1 MSLCLGYLWLGIAFA
16 ILASIL
22 LWNGFRLRSFKV
34 NLAMIPLVIWYS
46 MALFYVPS
54 HLMGWPSN
62 NKIPDKFL
70 VMSSLV
76 QKPEKD
82 FKGGVYFW
90 GLEWDGKKPVRNL
103 IDPKGSFMYIPESMT
118 PRAFRVD
125 YSEGLQKS
133 LDRGKEEMKKVPGG
147 IIMVERIK
155 KDTDKEK
162 EDDLQTAGKGSELK
176 LTILNPAQTLAK

>member
-22 LWNGFRLRSFKV
+22 LWNGLRLRSFKV

-46 MALFYVPS
+46 VALFYVPS

-62 NKIPDKFL
+62 NKIPEKFL
-70 VMSSLV
+70 VINSMV
-76 QKPEKD
+76 QEPEKD
-82 FKGGVYFW
+82 RKGGIYIW

-103 IDPKGSFMYIPESMT
+103 IDPKGTFIYIPETIT

-125 YSEGLQKS
+125 YSQGLQKR
-133 LDRGKEEMKKVPGG
+133 LNERREEVKKVPGG
-147 IIMVERIK
+147 IIMIERIK
-155 KDTDKEK
+155 KDTEK
-162 EDDLQTAGKGSELK
+162 EDDTKVAGQKSDLR
-176 LTILNPAQTLAK
+176 LTILNPAQTLTK